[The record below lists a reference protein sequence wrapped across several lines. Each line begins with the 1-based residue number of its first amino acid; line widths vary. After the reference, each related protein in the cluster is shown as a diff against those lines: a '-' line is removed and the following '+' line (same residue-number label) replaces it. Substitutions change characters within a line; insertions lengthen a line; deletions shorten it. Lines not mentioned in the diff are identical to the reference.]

1 MPAVSTVGLP
11 SRGSVRC
18 PPQLSSSPPKQEKA
32 DSSSGSR
39 PCCSDNAARRYH
51 AGGGRGTRAA
61 TTALLGHGAGDGG
74 DRVLISFE
82 INSEKCLTLTY
93 PVTRPISVRA
103 GYPRADG
110 GHLAYCF
117 GSAGRSPPDAR
128 APTRAAAAEPRG
140 AARPEEGCRRPAPP
154 QRPRGARRVPI
165 AGNSASLLPSEGWYL
180 GAAVP
185 AELNSEC
192 RQPARNAI
200 AGIR

>member
-1 MPAVSTVGLP
+1 MFAALGSSLVPHR
-11 SRGSVRC
+11 SRRR
-18 PPQLSSSPPKQEKA
+18 PRAAL
-32 DSSSGSR
+32 DSR

-117 GSAGRSPPDAR
+117 GSAGRSPPDASELPR
-128 APTRAAAAEPRG
+128 EQLLRSRAARRG
-140 AARPEEGCRRPAPP
+140 PARGRLPSPRPA
-154 QRPRGARRVPI
+154 
-165 AGNSASLLPSEGWYL
+165 
-180 GAAVP
+180 AA
-185 AELNSEC
+185 
-192 RQPARNAI
+192 PARSPPRAHRWELCKLTS
-200 AGIR
+200 IRRLVPRSSRPSRVKQRMPATSKERDCRHSLK

>member
-1 MPAVSTVGLP
+1 MSTVGLP

-117 GSAGRSPPDAR
+117 GSAGRSPPDAS
-128 APTRAAAAEPRG
+128 ELPREQLLRSR
-140 AARPEEGCRRPAPP
+140 AARPGPRKAAVAPP
-154 QRPRGARRVPI
+154 RRSARAEPAACPSLGTLQAYFHPK
-165 AGNSASLLPSEGWYL
+165 AGT
-180 GAAVP
+180 
-185 AELNSEC
+185 
-192 RQPARNAI
+192 
-200 AGIR
+200 